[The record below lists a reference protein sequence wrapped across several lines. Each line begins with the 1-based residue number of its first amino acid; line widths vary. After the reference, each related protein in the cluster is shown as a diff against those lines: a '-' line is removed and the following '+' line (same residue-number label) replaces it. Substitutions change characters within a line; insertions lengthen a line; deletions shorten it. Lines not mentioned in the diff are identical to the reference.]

1 MEVKQ
6 VAEVLTY
13 GEPMGLIVADKIAPL
28 KDVEHFTRYVC
39 GAEVNFSVDLARLG
53 HSVAY
58 VSRVGKDPFGE
69 HIIDFLA
76 ANKIENRYVK
86 MDDTYLTG
94 MQMKAKPEPGEDPL
108 VVNFRKGTAFSHFD
122 PADLDDIDWAGVKHV
137 HVTGIPAA
145 LSESCRTAA
154 GKLMDLAREHGARV
168 SFDPNLRPALW
179 PDKKEMVRV
188 INGLAA
194 KADLVLPGVG
204 EGETLMGSRDPEKIA
219 DFYIGQGAGAV
230 VVKVGAKG
238 SFVKTADG
246 EKFDSPGFHVARV
259 VDTVGAGDGFAVGTI
274 SALLEG
280 KTLKEAAH
288 RGAAIGALA
297 VMVAGDNEGLPD
309 RVKLE
314 TFMNSQN

>member
-1 MEVKQ
+1 MSLMVADEVK
-6 VAEVLTY
+6 
-13 GEPMGLIVADKIAPL
+13 PL

-39 GAEVNFSVDLARLG
+39 GAEVNFSVGLSRLG

-69 HIIDFLA
+69 HIRDFLA
-76 ANKIENRYVK
+76 DNQIDNRLVAV
-86 MDDTYLTG
+86 DEAYLTG
-94 MQMKAKPEPGEDPL
+94 MQLKAKAAEGEDPL
-108 VVNFRKGTAFSHFD
+108 VVNFRKNSAFSHFR
-122 PADLDDIDWAGVKHV
+122 PEDIDGIDWTGVRHV
-137 HVTGIPAA
+137 HVTGISAA
-145 LSESCRTAA
+145 LSESCREAA
-154 GKLMDLAREHGARV
+154 AKLMDMAKAKGVRV

-188 INGLAA
+188 INALAA
-194 KADLVLPGVG
+194 KADIVLPGVG

-219 DFYIGQGAGAV
+219 DFYFGQGSKAV

-238 SFVKTADG
+238 SFVKTSDG
-246 EKFDSPGFHVARV
+246 ESFQSPGFHVEHV

-280 KTLKEAAH
+280 LSLKEAAR

-297 VMVAGDNEGLPD
+297 IMVAGDNEGLPT
-309 RVKLE
+309 REKLE
-314 TFMNSQN
+314 AFMHKD

>member
-1 MEVKQ
+1 MSLMVADEVK
-6 VAEVLTY
+6 
-13 GEPMGLIVADKIAPL
+13 PL

-39 GAEVNFSVDLARLG
+39 GAEVNFSVGLSRLG

-69 HIIDFLA
+69 HIRDFLA
-76 ANKIENRYVK
+76 DNQIDNRLVAV
-86 MDDTYLTG
+86 DEEYLTG
-94 MQMKAKPEPGEDPL
+94 MQLKAKAAEGEDPL
-108 VVNFRKGTAFSHFD
+108 VVNFRKNSAFSHFR
-122 PADLDDIDWAGVKHV
+122 PEDIDGIDWTGVRHV
-137 HVTGIPAA
+137 HVTGISAA
-145 LSESCRTAA
+145 LSESCREAA
-154 GKLMDLAREHGARV
+154 AKLMDMAKAKGVRV

-188 INGLAA
+188 INALAA
-194 KADLVLPGVG
+194 KADIVLPGVG

-219 DFYIGQGAGAV
+219 DFYLGQGSKSV

-238 SFVKTADG
+238 SFVKTSDG
-246 EKFDSPGFHVARV
+246 ESFQSPGFHVEHV

-280 KTLKEAAH
+280 LSLKEAAR

-297 VMVAGDNEGLPD
+297 IMVAGDNEGLPT
-309 RVKLE
+309 REKLE
-314 TFMNSQN
+314 AFMHKD

>member
-1 MEVKQ
+1 MSLMVADEVK
-6 VAEVLTY
+6 L
-13 GEPMGLIVADKIAPL
+13 L

-39 GAEVNFSVDLARLG
+39 GAEVNFSVGLSRLG

-69 HIIDFLA
+69 HIRDFLA
-76 ANKIENRYVK
+76 DNQIDNRLVAV
-86 MDDTYLTG
+86 DEEYLTG
-94 MQMKAKPEPGEDPL
+94 MQLKAKAAEGEDPL
-108 VVNFRKGTAFSHFD
+108 VVNFRKNSAFSHFR
-122 PADLDDIDWAGVKHV
+122 PEDIDGIDWTGVRHV
-137 HVTGIPAA
+137 HVTGISAA
-145 LSESCRTAA
+145 LSESCREAA
-154 GKLMDLAREHGARV
+154 AKLMDMAKAKGARV

-188 INGLAA
+188 INALAA
-194 KADLVLPGVG
+194 KADIVLPGVG

-219 DFYIGQGAGAV
+219 DFYLGQGSKAV

-238 SFVKTADG
+238 SFVKTSDG
-246 EKFDSPGFHVARV
+246 ESFQSPGFHVEHV

-280 KTLKEAAH
+280 LSLKEAAR

-297 VMVAGDNEGLPD
+297 IMVAGDNEGLPT
-309 RVKLE
+309 REKLE
-314 TFMNSQN
+314 AFMHKD